1 MSKKASKPPKRLE
14 DQIKPI
20 LEKLTFEVL
29 KNKPE
34 DIVSIYNFTVFE
46 IATIYV
52 RLSKKN
58 KLFWVK

>member
-1 MSKKASKPPKRLE
+1 MSRREKKQPKKLE

-34 DIVSIYNFTVFE
+34 DIVSIYNFIFFE
-46 IATIYV
+46 IATIHA
-52 RLSKKN
+52 RLFN
-58 KLFWVK
+58 EG

>member
-1 MSKKASKPPKRLE
+1 MSKKEKKPPKKLE

-34 DIVSIYNFTVFE
+34 DIVSIYNFIFFE
-46 IATIYV
+46 IATIYA
-52 RLSKKN
+52 RLFN
-58 KLFWVK
+58 EG